1 MSSISLSPGNLFAG
15 APIIANG
22 DPVIFRELQLVNRML
37 VLQVCIIGYNYVK
50 ITPVNTNVDNTIE
63 YELKSADTLSYLH
76 QNSILSS

>member
-1 MSSISLSPGNLFAG
+1 MFAG